1 MDETFF
7 VLIFGACY
15 CHLLVSL
22 QGRKFNTESDIIVA
36 LHVLIMN
43 NILKNKKTMDV
54 ISCREYYRIFLN
66 NKTSHYKHM
75 DLWFRITFPEILL
88 YLNSQLLYRRGSE
101 NTDYIN
107 QKCVWL

>member
-1 MDETFF
+1 M
-7 VLIFGACY
+7 LIFGACY

-101 NTDYIN
+101 NTGYIN